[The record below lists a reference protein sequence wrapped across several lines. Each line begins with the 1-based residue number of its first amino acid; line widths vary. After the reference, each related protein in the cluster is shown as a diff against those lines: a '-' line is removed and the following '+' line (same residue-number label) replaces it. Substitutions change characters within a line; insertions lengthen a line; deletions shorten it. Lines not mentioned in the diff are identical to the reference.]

1 MRKKLFALLLTL
13 FMSMNVAVSM
23 LPSFAATSSARKQ
36 ALAYDMHSIG
46 LTGVENARELV
57 GYKTKDGRTV
67 KFGKLIRTG
76 ELTNMTADDRKKLVK
91 KYRLVKDIDF
101 RSDRDIRS
109 DGEDP
114 KMTGV
119 EYCRYP
125 FSSSQNI
132 LTSMEGLELGK
143 DLVVELATLNRGGDL
158 VGTYFKAGYRVM
170 YTSEQGIAMFK
181 GFFKELL
188 DANGGA
194 VLWHCV
200 SGKDRTGNAAILLL
214 TVLGVDRKTI
224 IEDYMLTNDYA
235 ADEIESSYDRILSL
249 TGSRA
254 LANDLSLFS
263 GVGRDWI
270 KESFRT
276 IEANYGSVDN
286 FLKKEIGLTAKDYKK
301 LQNAYLTPAK

>member
-46 LTGVENARELV
+46 LTGVENARELI

-194 VLWHCV
+194 VQI
-200 SGKDRTGNAAILLL
+200 G
-214 TVLGVDRKTI
+214 
-224 IEDYMLTNDYA
+224 
-235 ADEIESSYDRILSL
+235 
-249 TGSRA
+249 RA
-254 LANDLSLFS
+254 H
-263 GVGRDWI
+263 V
-270 KESFRT
+270 
-276 IEANYGSVDN
+276 
-286 FLKKEIGLTAKDYKK
+286 
-301 LQNAYLTPAK
+301 

>member
-46 LTGVENARELV
+46 LTGVENARELG

-200 SGKDRTGNAAILLL
+200 SGK
-214 TVLGVDRKTI
+214 TI
-224 IEDYMLTNDYA
+224 IEDYMLTNDYV

-286 FLKKEIGLTAKDYKK
+286 FPKKEIGLTAKDYKK

>member
-1 MRKKLFALLLTL
+1 
-13 FMSMNVAVSM
+13 
-23 LPSFAATSSARKQ
+23 
-36 ALAYDMHSIG
+36 
-46 LTGVENARELV
+46 
-57 GYKTKDGRTV
+57 
-67 KFGKLIRTG
+67 
-76 ELTNMTADDRKKLVK
+76 
-91 KYRLVKDIDF
+91 
-101 RSDRDIRS
+101 
-109 DGEDP
+109 
-114 KMTGV
+114 
-119 EYCRYP
+119 
-125 FSSSQNI
+125 
-132 LTSMEGLELGK
+132 MEGLELGK

-224 IEDYMLTNDYA
+224 IEDYMLTNDYV

-286 FLKKEIGLTAKDYKK
+286 FPKKEIGLTAKDYKK